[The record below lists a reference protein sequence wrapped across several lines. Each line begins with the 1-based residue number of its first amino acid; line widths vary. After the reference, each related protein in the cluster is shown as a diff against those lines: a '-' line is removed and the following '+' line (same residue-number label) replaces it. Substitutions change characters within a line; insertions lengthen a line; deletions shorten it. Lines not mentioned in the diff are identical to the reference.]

1 MAMPKTYGRTPSFR
15 IPFPEGEANMSRMT
29 KGRAEAE
36 QGETTTANE
45 LGSRRRLKVAQ
56 QRPELVLR
64 AFADALRDIL
74 HDEPRLTG

>member
-1 MAMPKTYGRTPSFR
+1 MAMPKTYGPTPSFR

-29 KGRAEAE
+29 KGRAE
-36 QGETTTANE
+36 QVDTTPVNE
-45 LGSRRRLKVAQ
+45 LGSRRRLKVAP
-56 QRPELVLR
+56 QRPEQVVR